1 MSAHVRKFNVGDRV
15 RNWIS
20 PAHSADVGQIL
31 AVFSGGRVRVRWPDG
46 EMRTRAVGT
55 LRRVDDELAR
65 LVAAQ
70 ATDAGGGR

>member
-20 PAHSADVGQIL
+20 PTHSADVGQIL

-46 EMRTRAVGT
+46 EVRTRAVGT
-55 LRRVDDELAR
+55 LRQVDDELAR
-65 LVAAQ
+65 LVAEQ
-70 ATDAGGGR
+70 AADAGGAT